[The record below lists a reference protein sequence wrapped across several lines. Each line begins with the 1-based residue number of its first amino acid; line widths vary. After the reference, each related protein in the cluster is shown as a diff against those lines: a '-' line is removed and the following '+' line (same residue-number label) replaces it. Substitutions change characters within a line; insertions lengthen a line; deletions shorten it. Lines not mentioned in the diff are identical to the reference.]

1 MRSLLNPES
10 PAMRFLTKI
19 GYTII
24 LNLLWFLCS
33 LPLFTIGASTTAL
46 YAVMQKLVRNE
57 ESGIASA
64 FFTAF
69 RQNFKQATKIWLVLL
84 AALFFLGFD
93 GYILLHLR
101 NLNAFWTILTAVWFV
116 LAAACVIVLLYVFP
130 LTARFNNTT
139 FAMIRNSLMTGMHFL
154 FCTVLIALFHFTVF
168 YIIIYVYTPV
178 MFLGEG
184 LCALF
189 SAWIMNGVLLQ
200 LEEIS
205 NAQNQVPSE
214 TALSDSIDTVPFDAA
229 SPDSTDTAAVSHG
242 DVGQE

>member
-57 ESGIASA
+57 ESGIVSA

-93 GYILLHLR
+93 G
-101 NLNAFWTILTAVWFV
+101 
-116 LAAACVIVLLYVFP
+116 
-130 LTARFNNTT
+130 
-139 FAMIRNSLMTGMHFL
+139 
-154 FCTVLIALFHFTVF
+154 
-168 YIIIYVYTPV
+168 
-178 MFLGEG
+178 
-184 LCALF
+184 
-189 SAWIMNGVLLQ
+189 
-200 LEEIS
+200 
-205 NAQNQVPSE
+205 
-214 TALSDSIDTVPFDAA
+214 
-229 SPDSTDTAAVSHG
+229 
-242 DVGQE
+242 

>member
-69 RQNFKQATKIWLVLL
+69 KQNFKQATKIWLVLL
-84 AALFFLGFD
+84 AALIFLGFD

-154 FCTVLIALFHFTVF
+154 FCTVLIAHYLRLYTRYVSGRRSVRTLFRMDHERGPSAARG
-168 YIIIYVYTPV
+168 YI
-178 MFLGEG
+178 E
-184 LCALF
+184 CAKSGSF
-189 SAWIMNGVLLQ
+189 R
-200 LEEIS
+200 
-205 NAQNQVPSE
+205 
-214 TALSDSIDTVPFDAA
+214 DS
-229 SPDSTDTAAVSHG
+229 SL
-242 DVGQE
+242 

>member
-24 LNLLWFLCS
+24 LNLFWFICS

-57 ESGIASA
+57 ESGIVSS

-69 RQNFKQATKIWLVLL
+69 RQNFKQAT
-84 AALFFLGFD
+84 
-93 GYILLHLR
+93 ILLHLR

-154 FCTVLIALFHFTVF
+154 FCTVLIAIFHFAVF

-189 SAWIMNGVLLQ
+189 TAWIMNGVLLQ

-205 NAQNQVPSE
+205 NSQNPQTEEDEESDAREMLPVTAEGEKPAQ
-214 TALSDSIDTVPFDAA
+214 
-229 SPDSTDTAAVSHG
+229 
-242 DVGQE
+242 